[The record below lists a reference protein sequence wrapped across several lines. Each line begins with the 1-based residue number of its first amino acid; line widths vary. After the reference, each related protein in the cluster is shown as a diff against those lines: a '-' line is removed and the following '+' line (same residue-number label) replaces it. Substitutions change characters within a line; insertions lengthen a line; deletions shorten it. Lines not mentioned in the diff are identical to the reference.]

1 MLKRKL
7 FREIKSNWG
16 QFFSVFL
23 LAFLAMALYCCMEGN
38 VLSQHTAR
46 TDFHESCNLADLW
59 IYGERFSEED
69 LEAVKALEI
78 VEDAGLRMMVTGS
91 APECDGAQVDIY
103 LEREN
108 AVNRPYYIAGEEF
121 DPADSNGVWLT
132 AAFAEAREIQVGDAF
147 TVSYN
152 GITFTREVKGLIESP
167 EYEFR
172 QAEGD
177 ADIYLENIAFV
188 YMSYNAFP
196 IREYVEHLISQGKI
210 TARSVAEE
218 TDLLEEQLE
227 LLEQNG
233 RSIEDITQD
242 MLQERVKQISDEK
255 LAEIMPYTQL
265 LVTTADGKA
274 LEHEDELA
282 EALHGEYAAM
292 VDEHSIAGIER
303 LNSELAQHQSFSW
316 LFVILFVGIAVLV
329 IATSMSRMVEK
340 QRTQIGTLNAL
351 GMKRYK
357 IIFHYIGFSFSV
369 AFAGTV
375 LGLWIGSA
383 FLAPVMVEIFA
394 RWYIVPGLRG
404 GFHANYLLTAALI
417 VLVCTLAAYLS
428 CRRILRVRP
437 AEALHPAPPKQG
449 RSCMFEKLPFWGRLG
464 FNSQYNLRDISR
476 AKLRAA
482 MGVIG
487 TAVGMLLMIYGIACN
502 SLVDQMEEVT
512 FGKVQTAD
520 YVMSLSA
527 DAKLTEVDEIA
538 AETGSELVMTAQI
551 EIAGVPDAA
560 AGEKKKEMLTVLE
573 GKGLYNLLDQE
584 LNRITLK
591 TGEVGVSRKLC
602 EDMGLSVGDTFYWHI
617 YSENQWHEARVGY
630 IFRSMETQGIAF
642 LREDYEKT
650 GAEYVP
656 TAAYSNQN
664 LEHYR
669 DSACVT
675 AVHGKKE
682 MKQAFETSMEVVS
695 IMVWMMVVFSAVL
708 IVVVLYNSGNLS
720 FHERV
725 GEFATLKVLGMQSA
739 RIRNILTVQNLWLS
753 VIGIVIGAPF
763 GRISLNM
770 MMNSNGENFDYAL
783 TVSPGCYLISG
794 VLVLTVSMAVSFLF
808 SGRIRDL
815 DMVEILK
822 GTE

>member
-210 TARSVAEE
+210 TARSVTEE

-303 LNSELAQHQSFSW
+303 LNSELAQHQSFS
-316 LFVILFVGIAVLV
+316 
-329 IATSMSRMVEK
+329 
-340 QRTQIGTLNAL
+340 
-351 GMKRYK
+351 
-357 IIFHYIGFSFSV
+357 
-369 AFAGTV
+369 
-375 LGLWIGSA
+375 
-383 FLAPVMVEIFA
+383 
-394 RWYIVPGLRG
+394 
-404 GFHANYLLTAALI
+404 
-417 VLVCTLAAYLS
+417 
-428 CRRILRVRP
+428 
-437 AEALHPAPPKQG
+437 
-449 RSCMFEKLPFWGRLG
+449 
-464 FNSQYNLRDISR
+464 
-476 AKLRAA
+476 
-482 MGVIG
+482 
-487 TAVGMLLMIYGIACN
+487 
-502 SLVDQMEEVT
+502 
-512 FGKVQTAD
+512 
-520 YVMSLSA
+520 
-527 DAKLTEVDEIA
+527 
-538 AETGSELVMTAQI
+538 
-551 EIAGVPDAA
+551 
-560 AGEKKKEMLTVLE
+560 
-573 GKGLYNLLDQE
+573 
-584 LNRITLK
+584 
-591 TGEVGVSRKLC
+591 
-602 EDMGLSVGDTFYWHI
+602 
-617 YSENQWHEARVGY
+617 
-630 IFRSMETQGIAF
+630 
-642 LREDYEKT
+642 
-650 GAEYVP
+650 
-656 TAAYSNQN
+656 
-664 LEHYR
+664 
-669 DSACVT
+669 
-675 AVHGKKE
+675 
-682 MKQAFETSMEVVS
+682 
-695 IMVWMMVVFSAVL
+695 
-708 IVVVLYNSGNLS
+708 
-720 FHERV
+720 
-725 GEFATLKVLGMQSA
+725 
-739 RIRNILTVQNLWLS
+739 
-753 VIGIVIGAPF
+753 
-763 GRISLNM
+763 
-770 MMNSNGENFDYAL
+770 
-783 TVSPGCYLISG
+783 
-794 VLVLTVSMAVSFLF
+794 
-808 SGRIRDL
+808 
-815 DMVEILK
+815 
-822 GTE
+822 